1 MADYTFDFTIFLR
14 YSGLLASGLMVTI
27 ALSIGASAI
36 GVVLGIGGALL
47 KRSET
52 AWLRRAADG
61 YVELFRNTPFIVQ
74 LFFFYFGL
82 PSLGLRLEAW
92 QCALLAMSI
101 NMGAYATEIIRAG
114 LDAVPLGQR
123 EAAIALGLQKPILF
137 RFVVLPQAIK
147 IVYPALCGQ
156 VIITT
161 LETAVVSKIA
171 VSDLTDAADIIQ
183 ADTFRSFE
191 VYFFVGA
198 VYLTLTIVVRR
209 GLDWIGRTFV
219 RGFGAA

>member
-1 MADYTFDFTIFLR
+1 VDNYTFDFTIFLR
-14 YSGLLASGLMVTI
+14 HAGLLASGLMVTM
-27 ALSIGASAI
+27 ALAIGATVI
-36 GVVLGIGGALL
+36 GVALGIGGALL
-47 KRSET
+47 KRSDIV
-52 AWLRRAADG
+52 WLRRAAEG

-82 PSLGLRLEAW
+82 PSLGVRLEAW
-92 QCALLAMSI
+92 TCALLAMSI

-114 LDAVPLGQR
+114 LDAVPQGQR
-123 EAAIALGLQKPILF
+123 EAAIALGIQKPIIL

-147 IVYPALCGQ
+147 IVYPALCSQ
-156 VIITT
+156 IIITT

-171 VSDLTDAADIIQ
+171 VPDLTDAADIIQ

-198 VYLTLTIVVRR
+198 IYLLVTIIVRR
-209 GLDWIGRTFV
+209 CLNWIGRTFV
-219 RGFGAA
+219 RGFRLS